1 MLSGQ
6 EKIRQR
12 AVPPACIRGSW
23 YWQAQSAAESSV
35 YMPNTHAILRFA
47 KPATRLHAKF
57 AERATKICSHL
68 QLYLHAKYSH
78 QSPADAIF
86 RRKADL
92 QLHLPWIMA
101 DANCKFL
108 QGASNDILGLKFDH
122 TSRWSRT
129 GTA

>member
-1 MLSGQ
+1 MTNDKQ
-6 EKIRQR
+6 ET
-12 AVPPACIRGSW
+12 AL
-23 YWQAQSAAESSV
+23 ES
-35 YMPNTHAILRFA
+35 YNTHAILRFA

>member
-1 MLSGQ
+1 MHAPRYRPSL
-6 EKIRQR
+6 KT
-12 AVPPACIRGSW
+12 
-23 YWQAQSAAESSV
+23 Y
-35 YMPNTHAILRFA
+35 THAILRFA